1 MMVGNNKNISIFSNR
16 NFYYS
21 QDKKDS
27 VVKGIEK
34 QIKIVQKQMVKIS
47 ENESLSAEQK
57 LDMKK
62 DLREQLDELNEQ
74 LMKRNMEVQK
84 QEREK
89 KEEKLQKQVQ
99 NQSIQDEYTVN
110 DSEGVNLISLSS
122 SLKQVSIQNAVNT
135 KMKGQARVLASEI
148 KLDEGRGLD
157 VTNKKEELSQTN
169 SKIENINKQ
178 IQNTLKDVNDKIKK
192 GNEQVKEKEDKTD
205 KTDKRVDENKVEEK
219 QKEKTAENS
228 KTSKPTKKID
238 VYI

>member
-1 MMVGNNKNISIFSNR
+1 M
-16 NFYYS
+16 
-21 QDKKDS
+21 
-27 VVKGIEK
+27 
-34 QIKIVQKQMVKIS
+34 
-47 ENESLSAEQK
+47 
-57 LDMKK
+57 
-62 DLREQLDELNEQ
+62 
-74 LMKRNMEVQK
+74 
-84 QEREK
+84 
-89 KEEKLQKQVQ
+89 Q

-205 KTDKRVDENKVEEK
+205 KTDKTDKRVDENKVEEK